1 MFLVA
6 TISFV
11 AAEENGQELE
21 QQEIEIDES
30 IHEEADLDQIKT
42 EVNNNQD
49 QIPSF
54 VSSIVGDERINVH
67 FEDSGEVYAAELE
80 GTEIKQLENDEIDE
94 PTLNVEVDKT
104 SLEAVISSDQPMEEI
119 QKQLEEGNI
128 EYEALT
134 TQNKILF
141 SITETVMDILSRIG
155 IT

>member
-1 MFLVA
+1 MFLIA
-6 TISFV
+6 TVSFV
-11 AAEENGQELE
+11 AAEESGQEWE
-21 QQEIEIDES
+21 QQEIDES

-54 VSSIVGDERINVH
+54 VSNIVGDERINVH
-67 FEDSGEVYAAELE
+67 FEDSGEVYGAELE
-80 GTEIKQLENDEIDE
+80 GTEIKQLENDEIDD
-94 PTLNVEVDKT
+94 PTLNVDVDKT
-104 SLEAVISSDQPMEEI
+104 SLEAIIGSDQPMQEI
-119 QKQLEEGNI
+119 QEQLEEGNI